1 MTKISIRFFND
12 WEVRAVWDESTSQWF
27 FAAVDIVAV
36 LNEQSDYTKNRNYW
50 KYLKNK
56 LKKDNPELVSAAN
69 QLKLTAPDG
78 KKRLTDCFDSSGVI
92 ELAKNFPN
100 TKAAKFLD
108 WFLYS
113 DNTIDGQSKKKAYA
127 LFESGL
133 LSTLEPGTVKCLQ
146 QIHSYIFGGLYDF
159 AGQIRTKNISK
170 SGFSFANA
178 LYFNTILPDIENMP
192 QTTFEEIVNKYVEMN
207 VAHPFM
213 EGNGRSTRIWLD
225 LMLKHSL
232 QKCIDWS
239 LVNKNAYLEAM
250 QKSVI
255 DSSDLK
261 ALLQPALT
269 NKINGSEMFMKGIDY
284 SYYYEE
290 DSIEVSEVEKL

>member
-12 WEVRAVWDESTSQWF
+12 REVRAAWDESSPQWF

-78 KKRLTDCFDSSGVI
+78 KKRLTDCFDSAGIV

-100 TKAAKFLD
+100 NKASKFLD

-170 SGFSFANA
+170 GGFSFANA
-178 LYFNTILPDIENMP
+178 LYFNTILPNIEDMP
-192 QTTFEEIVNKYVEMN
+192 QSSFDEIINKYVEMN

-225 LMLKHSL
+225 LMLKSSL
-232 QKCIDWS
+232 SKCIDWS
-239 LVNKNAYLEAM
+239 AVNKNAYLEAM
-250 QKSVI
+250 RESVI
-255 DSSDLK
+255 NSSNLK
-261 ALLQPALT
+261 SLLKPALT
-269 NKINGSEMFMKGIDY
+269 DNINDREMFMKGIDY

-290 DSIEVSEVEKL
+290 DSTDA

>member
-12 WEVRAVWDESTSQWF
+12 REVRAAWDEGTSQWF
-27 FAAVDIVAV
+27 FAVVDIVAV

-56 LKKDNPELVSAAN
+56 LKKENPQLVSAAN

-78 KKRLTDCFDSSGVI
+78 KKRLTDCFDSAGVI

-100 TKAAKFLD
+100 TKATKFLD
-108 WFLYS
+108 WFLYN

-170 SGFSFANA
+170 GGFSFANA

-192 QTTFEEIVNKYVEMN
+192 QFTFEEIINKYVEMN

-225 LMLKHSL
+225 LMLKQSL

-269 NKINGSEMFMKGIDY
+269 NKISDREMFMKGIDY

-290 DSIEVSEVEKL
+290 ESTDTGLI